1 LLVVSV
7 LNVVPLRPIGALL
20 HCTINQVSV
29 RRQLDGDGGAYRML
43 LVALIE
49 AERLPCGSIPGF
61 SMTPDE

>member
-1 LLVVSV
+1 M
-7 LNVVPLRPIGALL
+7 GATCKIARL
-20 HCTINQVSV
+20 T
-29 RRQLDGDGGAYRML
+29 GATEGGAYRML